1 MANKFLESVANLEAY
16 SATTGVLIF
25 TGLANISSTFNI
37 SMDTADV
44 RAGQGNSLLYV
55 YKHSRGIEVN
65 VEQAV
70 FDKSFLASN
79 VGATIATAARDIYYS
94 ECLTFDGSGDA
105 DVTNTP
111 VGSVY
116 IVASTGTITTVTPTV
131 KAINV
136 PALADETVDV
146 YYQYNLASV
155 PRITIPAGET
165 PDVIKLV
172 LRAKIK
178 DSSGAQVEELQITIP
193 SFQISGD
200 YELAF
205 TADGVSS
212 ESITGSALEYASA
225 NCAGKIY
232 GTFDYVPITASN
244 DYTIIYASPSGISE
258 AVGDLPVSQQITVYG
273 LLGGLSQPVDVTT
286 ECTIEMRAGSDTDIT
301 VSTTGTDMGL
311 VTIADTAVATDEG
324 FVDISL
330 VVGSNTITDA
340 VHVLVTA

>member
-94 ECLTFDGSGDA
+94 ECITFDGSGDA
-105 DVTNTP
+105 SVSQTP
-111 VGSVY
+111 VGSVF
-116 IVASTGTITTVTPTV
+116 IVSTTGTITTVTPTV
-131 KAINV
+131 KAISV
-136 PALADETVDV
+136 PALASLSADV
-146 YYQYNLASV
+146 YYQYNLADV

-178 DSSGAQVEELQITIP
+178 DSTGAQVEELQITIP
-193 SFQISGD
+193 QFQISGD
-200 YELAF
+200 YELSF

-212 ESITGSALEYASA
+212 ESITGSALEYQDAS
-225 NCAGKIY
+225 CAGKIY
-232 GTFDYVPITASN
+232 GTFDYVPITSSSN
-244 DYTIIYASPSGISE
+244 YTVIYASPSGYSV
-258 AVGDLPVSQQITVYG
+258 AVGSVPASQQITVYG
-273 LLGGLSQPVDVTT
+273 LLGGLSQPVDVTAQ
-286 ECTIEMRAGSDTDIT
+286 CTFEMNAISDADIT
-301 VSTTGTDMGL
+301 VSTTGTDIGL
-311 VTIADTAVATDEG
+311 ITVAGTASATDEG
-324 FVDISL
+324 LVDISL
-330 VVGSNTITDA
+330 VVGSNTITDS